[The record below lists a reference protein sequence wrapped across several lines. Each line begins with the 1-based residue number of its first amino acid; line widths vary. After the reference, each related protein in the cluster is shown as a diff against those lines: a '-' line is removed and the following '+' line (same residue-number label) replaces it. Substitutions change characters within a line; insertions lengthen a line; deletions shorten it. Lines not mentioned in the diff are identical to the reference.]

1 MQIRRLDEADLD
13 ACTALAVSRDWRPET
28 HKWRF
33 LLEVGEAYG
42 IDAPDGDG
50 LASTNI
56 ITLYGD
62 DHAVISMVLTATRY
76 ARQGMARRLMDHV
89 MARAAGRT
97 VSLHA
102 TENGR
107 PLYEQ
112 SGFRTVT
119 PVATHKGHFTGRA
132 PGVTREVKDP
142 ADIEAI
148 VAFDAGRFGAD
159 RSAVLRR
166 MSAFH
171 ERVRVAERGGR
182 VTGFGAVWRNDDTLV
197 VGPVVADDLTT
208 ACDLIAD
215 LVAGCDLPVRLDLD
229 ERHPELVAW
238 AATNGVAHFFS
249 TSAMVH
255 GGDLPGDHTRLFTP
269 TMQALG

>member
-1 MQIRRLDEADLD
+1 MQIRRLDESDLD
-13 ACTALAVSRDWRPET
+13 ACTALAVSRDWGPER

-42 IDAPDGDG
+42 IDAPDGAG

-56 ITLYGD
+56 VTLYGD
-62 DHAVISMVLTATRY
+62 DHAVISMVLTASRY
-76 ARQGMARRLMDHV
+76 ARQGMARRLMEHV
-89 MARAAGRT
+89 MERAGGRT

-107 PLYEQ
+107 PLYERV
-112 SGFRTVT
+112 GFRTVAE
-119 PVATHKGHFTGRA
+119 VVTHKGHFTGQA

-142 ADIEAI
+142 ADIKAI
-148 VAFDAGRFGAD
+148 VAFDAGVFGAD
-159 RSAVLRR
+159 RSAVLRG
-166 MSAFH
+166 MPAFH

-182 VTGFGAVWRNDDTLV
+182 MTGFGGVWRNDDTLV
-197 VGPVVADDLTT
+197 VGPVVADDLAT

-215 LVAGCDLPVRLDLD
+215 LVAGSELPVRLDLD
-229 ERHPELVAW
+229 GRRPELVAW
-238 AATNGVAHFFS
+238 AAEHGVPHYFS

-255 GGDLPGDHTRLFTP
+255 GGGMPGDFTRLFTP

>member
-1 MQIRRLDEADLD
+1 MQIRRLDESDLD
-13 ACTALAVSRDWRPET
+13 ACAALAVSRDWGPER

-42 IDAPDGDG
+42 IDAPDGEG
-50 LASTNI
+50 LAATTVV
-56 ITLYGD
+56 TLYGD
-62 DHAVISMVLTATRY
+62 DHAVISMVLTASRY

-89 MARAAGRT
+89 LARASGRT

-107 PLYEQ
+107 PLYERV
-112 SGFRTVT
+112 GFRTISGV
-119 PVATHKGHFTGRA
+119 VTHKGHFTGQA

-142 ADIEAI
+142 DDVEAI
-148 VAFDAGRFGAD
+148 VAYDAGPFGAD

-166 MSAFH
+166 MPAFH
-171 ERVRVAERGGR
+171 ERVRVAESGGR
-182 VTGFGAVWRNDDTLV
+182 VTGFGGVWRNDDTLV
-197 VGPVVADDLTT
+197 VGPVVADDPAT
-208 ACDLIAD
+208 ARDLIAD
-215 LVAGCDLPVRLDLD
+215 LVAGVELPVRLDLD

-238 AATNGVAHFFS
+238 AAEHGVSHYFG

-255 GGDLPGDHTRLFTP
+255 GDGMPGDFRRLFTP